1 MQLAVGFEFLWLGGV
16 RSLSTALQNRN
27 STLKSWVLFGLEV
40 VLEVVR
46 SLSAGLENNPNS
58 SCKKLG
64 CCVWLGVVHFVY
76 GA

>member
-1 MQLAVGFEFLWLGGV
+1 MQLAVGFESLWLGGV

-27 STLKSWVLFGLEV
+27 STLKSWVLFG
-40 VLEVVR
+40 LEVVR